1 MLDLPNLREDFDA
14 IEKAAAAATRAV
26 VAHLLTRPSA
36 RGAAP
41 PDVAMLQ
48 RLYDQA
54 EALSDRMHRRRT
66 GSRAVNS
73 PEGRIMRATRE
84 TLLHWRQAVRATDD
98 ALAGHAWPLLP
109 EIPPRLDLAATQAEM
124 VAAAFTRAH
133 RAVNTMLQDDSA
145 TAHGCYSDIA
155 YNAGTFA
162 AAVHLAYRTC
172 LALRLPRP
180 LRFLDVGCGGGLKV
194 SFAADYFEEATG
206 FDFDPGYVATAQR
219 AFQSM
224 GAVRCRVFQADGLAW
239 DGYGDFDV
247 VYFFQPM
254 RDQDGLFAL
263 ERAIL
268 AGVREGAVVVAVSE
282 GFGARAEGL
291 GCRRIEGPV
300 FVKGLG
306 EAEREALV
314 PDIRAM
320 GPQVAHPDRM
330 RPPKLG
336 WLRPLWLACEANGI
350 VPG

>member
-14 IEKAAAAATRAV
+14 IEKAAAAASRAV
-26 VAHLLTRPSA
+26 VAHLMARPSE
-36 RGAAP
+36 RGELPAELA
-41 PDVAMLQ
+41 LLH

-54 EALSDRMHRRRT
+54 EVLSDRMHRRRQ

-73 PEGRIMRATRE
+73 PEGRIMRSVRE
-84 TLLHWRQAVRATDD
+84 TLLHWRLGLRATAD
-98 ALAGHAWPLLP
+98 ALAGHTWPLLP
-109 EIPPRLDLAATQAEM
+109 EAPPRLDLAAAQAEM
-124 VAAAFTRAH
+124 VAGAFTRAH
-133 RAVNTMLQDDSA
+133 KAVNTGLQDEGA

-194 SFAADYFEEATG
+194 AFGSDFFEEATG

-224 GAVRCRVFQADGLAW
+224 GAVRCTAFQADGLAW
-239 DGYGDFDV
+239 DGYGAFDV

-282 GFGARAEGL
+282 GFSARAEGL

-306 EAEREALV
+306 EEAHEALM
-314 PDIRAM
+314 PNIRAM
-320 GPQVAHPDRM
+320 GPQVAHPDRT